1 MGLYKIFKDVFY
13 DTMTRHGFIHQ
24 GNVFI
29 RITGEDIV
37 QAVTIKP
44 ISSYFITAA
53 IFPMYLPCSNF
64 DESYVDSKKPYW
76 AEDRHLAFHGFVDF
90 PHTQCINRLESD
102 TKKKMFFPTPFF
114 NKENYLSDTIEN
126 LKKAVEIME
135 TFYIPQFD
143 KIVDFNSYFEWINTP
158 LQERSFLGGREIITP
173 EALVYKS
180 YIDGNFDFGRA
191 YIDRWSKENAEDNLK
206 QFGSE
211 EYASKMI
218 ANAYKI
224 FYDSATNNDASWIVE
239 HFNNE
244 KRRVKK
250 ILRAT
255 YSKLKIED

>member
-13 DTMTRHGFIHQ
+13 DIMARHGFIHQ

-29 RITGEDIV
+29 RIVGEDIV

-53 IFPMYLPCSNF
+53 IFPMYLPCNGF
-64 DESYVDSKKPYW
+64 DESYVGSKKPYW
-76 AEDRHLAFHGFVDF
+76 AEDKHLTFHGFVDF
-90 PHTQCINRLESD
+90 PHTHIITYLDGD
-102 TKKKMFFPTPFF
+102 TKKKMFQPTPFF
-114 NKENYLSDTIEN
+114 DKENYLSDTIEN
-126 LKKAVEIME
+126 LKKAAEIME

-158 LQERSFLGGREIITP
+158 LQERSFLCGREIITA
-173 EALVYKS
+173 ESLVYKS

-191 YIDRWSKENAEDNLK
+191 YIKENVEENLK
-206 QFGSE
+206 ILGNE
-211 EYASKMI
+211 EYVSRMI

-224 FYDSATNNDASWIVE
+224 FYDSANNNDASWIVE
-239 HFNNE
+239 HFNTE
-244 KRRVKK
+244 KCRVKK
-250 ILRAT
+250 ILRET